1 MLISGFE
8 GIDLHFTRKPSNEP
22 MRNPS
27 DTSNLGQI
35 SYAPAIHHNFNK
47 SKMGK
52 DSDVDS
58 LQATIDFRD
67 QMRLRVT

>member
-27 DTSNLGQI
+27 ETSGLGQA
-35 SYAPAIHHNFNK
+35 SYAPTHNHNYNK

-52 DSDVDS
+52 DSDDDS